1 VGDREE
7 GEGSSRK
14 KLVESQGGREGE
26 GDGLRR
32 KTKTKEV
39 EFGIRCGFDLNI
51 FRKSFF
57 FHGRGV
63 ESARWGVPRFGVRR
77 RGLRTGSR
85 RALSDQEA
93 GGGERKP
100 ESFWAKVA

>member
-7 GEGSSRK
+7 GEGSSR

-39 EFGIRCGFDLNI
+39 EFGIRCGF
-51 FRKSFF
+51 K
-57 FHGRGV
+57 
-63 ESARWGVPRFGVRR
+63 
-77 RGLRTGSR
+77 
-85 RALSDQEA
+85 
-93 GGGERKP
+93 
-100 ESFWAKVA
+100 